1 MIKEKSTGVMKLA
14 KVITIEGRYSKMR
27 STMKFT
33 CKRGETTNTFYP
45 VLPTFTRNFYIKVE
59 SKRVER
65 KNIKKNCLTFW
76 SFIWAFWE
84 KIVAK

>member
-33 CKRGETTNTFYP
+33 CKRGETTNTFYL
-45 VLPTFTRNFYIKVE
+45 VLLTFTRNFYIKVE
-59 SKRVER
+59 SNRMER
-65 KNIKKNCLTFW
+65 KNIKKKPYLLVIHLGFLGED
-76 SFIWAFWE
+76 SG
-84 KIVAK
+84 

>member
-33 CKRGETTNTFYP
+33 CKRGETTNTFYL
-45 VLPTFTRNFYIKVE
+45 VLLTFTRNFYIKVE
-59 SKRVER
+59 SNRVER
-65 KNIKKNCLTFW
+65 KNIKKKTYLLVIHLGFLGED
-76 SFIWAFWE
+76 SG
-84 KIVAK
+84 

>member
-1 MIKEKSTGVMKLA
+1 MINEKSTGVMKLA

-45 VLPTFTRNFYIKVE
+45 VLPTFTRNVYIKVK

-65 KNIKKNCLTFW
+65 KNVKKNCLTFW

>member
-59 SKRVER
+59 SNQVER
-65 KNIKKNCLTFW
+65 KNIKKKLSYLLVIHLGFLGED
-76 SFIWAFWE
+76 SG
-84 KIVAK
+84 

>member
-33 CKRGETTNTFYP
+33 CKRGETTNTLYP

>member
-33 CKRGETTNTFYP
+33 CKRGETTNTFYL
-45 VLPTFTRNFYIKVE
+45 VLLTFTRNFYIKVE
-59 SKRVER
+59 SNRVER
-65 KNIKKNCLTFW
+65 KNIKKKPYLLVIHLGFLGED
-76 SFIWAFWE
+76 SG
-84 KIVAK
+84 